1 MLMITTACSSTI
13 SLHSYF
19 QEVQKSYKQLI
30 VLAIFMVN
38 SGVSRPEN
46 VINTVAVIVRSCT
59 MSVDALGFP
68 PSGFLSP

>member
-1 MLMITTACSSTI
+1 MITTACSSII

-68 PSGFLSP
+68 LLGFWVLS